1 LNSRA
6 RPPAATTHTHVTLT
20 MASNLR
26 ELAGITYMSHQE
38 TAIRWMMQREQEP
51 YEFVN
56 AEEETHYVYGG
67 ILADEM
73 GLGKTISVIGL
84 MLNNQVPRTLVV
96 GPVAVLSQWG
106 DIAAKA
112 GFTVFKQGVSA
123 TWDLVTRGSSTADAI
138 YLVNYERILAN
149 PALTHE
155 FPWDRIVLDEA
166 HKARNPKSQVFEQIM
181 TIKSVTRW
189 VLTGTPIVNKMKD
202 LVALYRLIGSECVKL
217 SATEALKPLPELMLA
232 RTRAMLRSAGV
243 DNMPGDPKVAHI
255 KLDFASTQEET
266 FYKGIQG
273 GLAAKWDKFKY
284 RSDRDAIMMKLQ
296 LMLRLRQLS
305 VHPQVYIDAQKAN
318 SVKMP
323 DWVYGC
329 TKFEYVKKMLAE
341 FPESDGTVIFC
352 SFRREIEMLQDYLNE
367 DTHCFLYY
375 GGMTE
380 EQRTAVVAD
389 AKASIEAGQRT
400 VMLVQINSGGTGLN
414 LQFMNR
420 AIFMSP
426 WWTAALMDQ
435 AIGRI
440 VRFGQEKKT
449 FIYHIHLKQEETE
462 QIMNIDNFI
471 FKKTQEKR
479 ILCRTIL
486 KHAAQEL

>member
-1 LNSRA
+1 
-6 RPPAATTHTHVTLT
+6 
-20 MASNLR
+20 MASSLR
-26 ELAGITYMSHQE
+26 ELDGITYMPHQE

-51 YEFVN
+51 YEFIN
-56 AEEETHYVYGG
+56 SEAETHYVYGG

-96 GPVAVLSQWG
+96 GPIAVLGQWG

-112 GFTVFKQGVSA
+112 GFTVFKQTASA
-123 TWDLVTRGSSTADAI
+123 TWDLVSRGSATADAI

-149 PALTHE
+149 PSATHE

-166 HKARNPKSQVFEQIM
+166 HKARNPQSQVFEQITTM
-181 TIKSVTRW
+181 RSATRW
-189 VLTGTPIVNKMKD
+189 ALTGTPVVNKMRD
-202 LVALYRLIGSECVKL
+202 LVSLYRLIGSNCLKL

-232 RTRAMLRSAGV
+232 RTRTMLRSP
-243 DNMPGDPKVAHI
+243 DMPRDPKITHI
-255 KLDFASTQEET
+255 SLDFASAQEET

-273 GLAAKWDKFKY
+273 GLVAKWDKFKY

-305 VHPQVYIDAQKAN
+305 VHPQVYIDAQKAKH
-318 SVKMP
+318 VAMP
-323 DWVYGC
+323 DWAYGC
-329 TKFEYVKKMLAE
+329 TKFEHVKKMLAE
-341 FPESDGTVIFC
+341 FPEGDGTVIFC
-352 SFRREIEMLQDYLNE
+352 SFRREIELLQDYLNE

-380 EQRTAVVAD
+380 EQRAAVVAE

-435 AIGRI
+435 AVGRI

-449 FIYHIHLKQEETE
+449 FIYHIHLKQEESE
-462 QIMNIDNFI
+462 QIINIDNFM
-471 FKKTQEKR
+471 FKKTEEKR
-479 ILCRTIL
+479 ILCKTIL
-486 KHAAQEL
+486 KHAARDL

>member
-1 LNSRA
+1 M
-6 RPPAATTHTHVTLT
+6 P
-20 MASNLR
+20 
-26 ELAGITYMSHQE
+26 HQE
-38 TAIRWMMQREQEP
+38 TAIRWMMAREDEP

-56 AEEETHYVYGG
+56 AEQETNYVYGG

-73 GLGKTISVIGL
+73 GLGKTISLIGL

-96 GPVAVLSQWG
+96 GPVAVLGQWA

-112 GFTVFKQGVSA
+112 GFTVFKQAVSSA
-123 TWDLVTRGSSTADAI
+123 GTRGPTWDLIARGSVTADAI

-149 PALTHE
+149 PTATHE

-166 HKARNPKSQVFEQIM
+166 HKARNPKSQVFEQIT
-181 TIKSVTRW
+181 TIKSTTRW
-189 VLTGTPIVNKMKD
+189 ALTGTPVVNKMRD
-202 LVALYRLIGSECVKL
+202 LVSLYRLIGSNCLKL
-217 SATEALKPLPELMLA
+217 SATEALAPLPELMLA
-232 RTRAMLRSAGV
+232 RTRNMLRDAGV
-243 DNMPGDPKVAHI
+243 DGMPSDPKLAHI
-255 KLDFASTQEET
+255 SLDFASTQEET

-273 GLAAKWDKFKY
+273 GLAAKWEKFKY
-284 RSDRDAIMMKLQ
+284 RNDRDANMKKLL

-318 SVKMP
+318 GVAIP
-323 DWVYGC
+323 DWAYGC
-329 TKFEYVKKMLAE
+329 TKFEHVKKMLAE
-341 FPESDGTVIFC
+341 FPKCDGTVIFC

-380 EQRTAVVAD
+380 EQRASVVAD
-389 AKASIEAGQRT
+389 AKESIEAGQRT

-435 AIGRI
+435 AVGRI

-449 FIYHIHLKQEETE
+449 FIYHIHLKQEESE
-462 QIMNIDNFI
+462 QIMNIDNFM
-471 FKKTQEKR
+471 FKKTEEKR
-479 ILCRTIL
+479 IICDTIL
-486 KHAAQEL
+486 KRATHAI